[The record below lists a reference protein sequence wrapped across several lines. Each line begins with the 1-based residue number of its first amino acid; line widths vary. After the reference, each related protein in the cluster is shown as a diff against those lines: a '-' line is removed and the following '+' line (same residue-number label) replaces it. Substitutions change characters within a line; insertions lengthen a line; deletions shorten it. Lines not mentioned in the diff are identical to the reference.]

1 MATAAGKSKAAT
13 KSTDKSDA
21 AKRNAL
27 RAEAEKFILDK
38 YRDEFNAKAEEVFA
52 REGLTFNRRLTQEE
66 RDERKVQAL
75 LDANPALRDKLAAQL
90 ATASGPVPDEFGTA
104 AALEQHS
111 GSLELSGELTQE

>member
-1 MATAAGKSKAAT
+1 MVTKTTAKAKTA
-13 KSTDKSDA
+13 DKSVA

-38 YRDEFNAKAEEVFA
+38 YRDEFNAKADEVFA

-75 LDANPALRDKLAAQL
+75 LDANPALRDRLAAQL
-90 ATASGPVPDEFGTA
+90 ATASGPVPDEFGTTPVE
-104 AALEQHS
+104 LEQHS
-111 GSLELSGELTQE
+111 GSLELEGKLDQE

>member
-1 MATAAGKSKAAT
+1 MATAASKSKAAT
-13 KSTDKSDA
+13 KTAEQTAA

-38 YRDEFNAKAEEVFA
+38 YRDEFNAKADEVFA

-75 LDANPALRDKLAAQL
+75 LDANPALREKLASQL
-90 ATASGPVPDEFGTA
+90 ASASGPVPDDFGTVPA
-104 AALEQHS
+104 VEQHS
-111 GSLELSGELTQE
+111 GNLELSGDLTKE